1 MDSCYKISNPKQDES
16 SGSGP
21 GSSLSRPPSACSS
34 VLSLLKGNPE
44 LPPFSVEPRI
54 GTINPG
60 ATQNFSVCFSPVEV
74 AQFQGRLLC
83 SIPNLQ
89 NGDQA
94 PCITVSGQ
102 GLLPNVHFD
111 LEDSDYIRSN
121 RPKFSWLLDPST
133 PVLEFKAIGFS
144 APTRRS
150 FNVVNPTRKAYDFKW
165 RCEDT
170 AASPFHCLTSFGTI
184 PSGKKVEMCFEFVA
198 EHQETVE
205 SLWSFLIENL
215 SLSFPF
221 LCVGTA
227 REPCVYLDRPHLD
240 FGELVVGHKVEQT
253 VDLVNAEE
261 EPFQFSVVQLSLLSE
276 DQQSSLT
283 LKPMNGTVM
292 SKNRLPLLVS
302 FTPSLERYVHFR
314 LNLKVKRK
322 LEPLLLNVKA
332 DCFNMSVVV
341 QIQEHDESLREILPN
356 HENTL
361 DFGKVITP

>member
-89 NGDQA
+89 DGDQA

-121 RPKFSWLLDPST
+121 RLSPKFSRLLDPST

-170 AASPFHCLTSFGTI
+170 AASLFHCLTSFGTI

-198 EHQETVE
+198 EHQDTVE

-261 EPFQFSVVQLSLLSE
+261 EPFQFSVLQLSLLSE

-283 LKPMNGTVM
+283 LKPMNGTVGI
-292 SKNRLPLLVS
+292 SEQCTYNLLVS
-302 FTPSLERYVHFR
+302 NLSRCILEVSFELTGDREHLQQLEVKPQAGPVEIGKQLQVSVFFCPQTVWNLQDVR
-314 LNLKVKRK
+314 LI
-322 LEPLLLNVKA
+322 VKA
-332 DCFNMSVVV
+332 
-341 QIQEHDESLREILPN
+341 R
-356 HENTL
+356 
-361 DFGKVITP
+361 